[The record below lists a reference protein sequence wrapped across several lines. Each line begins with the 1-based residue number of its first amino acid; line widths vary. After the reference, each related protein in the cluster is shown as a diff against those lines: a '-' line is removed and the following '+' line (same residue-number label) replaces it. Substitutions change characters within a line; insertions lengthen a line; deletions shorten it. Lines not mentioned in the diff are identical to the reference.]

1 MPVQELQNQQGGL
14 GTVIGL
20 VGGYLAGNPARKAK
34 QAQQE
39 IENKRNATNDARLDS
54 EARDRAA
61 EIQSTITKNN
71 FEQHNTETDRIEAA
85 RQQALYEKYAKI
97 VGAGPPKNVS
107 PQQWATNLQ
116 NQANAEGLTDMKLRG
131 DLIADGQ
138 AVVAARAPK
147 LSQVTHGLPQP
158 VTSGKGAWTPQH
170 LSRHYLDAAALVQ
183 NSDMPEGQKKAAVT
197 TYQKLAAD
205 ATSGQTAAER
215 ERHDRAMEAASLHH
229 DAVRV
234 EVAGMPPRGG
244 RGGGANADL
253 SDRAQNI
260 ETQALGAN
268 VHDLKSALRIVE
280 HANLPQRD
288 YRRVRQDVIDQ
299 FKPAPV
305 SHDVSGLSSMGA
317 REYTRD
323 DNAWKIKAQQDP
335 DGAGPEPD
343 PMDAKYEKKATVL
356 NRPATNATPAPLPGN
371 TPAPTRTPTPANKP
385 GTGKTI
391 TRAEA
396 IRLGG
401 PDGVARAEALG
412 YAVH

>member
-1 MPVQELQNQQGGL
+1 MPVQVLPDQQGGL

-183 NSDMPEGQKKAAVT
+183 NSDMPEDQKKAAVT

-215 ERHDRAMEAASLHH
+215 ERHDRAMEAAALHH

-234 EVAGMPPRGG
+234 EVAGMPRRPGSGGSSRG
-244 RGGGANADL
+244 
-253 SDRAQNI
+253 SDGLTPYERSECSRPQECVAYSRAC
-260 ETQALGAN
+260 
-268 VHDLKSALRIVE
+268 
-280 HANLPQRD
+280 
-288 YRRVRQDVIDQ
+288 
-299 FKPAPV
+299 KPATARLPPSSARRYRPV
-305 SHDVSGLSSMGA
+305 QACTGIA
-317 REYTRD
+317 RCVR
-323 DNAWKIKAQQDP
+323 ALL
-335 DGAGPEPD
+335 DGRSRIHAGRQRLEDQGPAGPG
-343 PMDAKYEKKATVL
+343 
-356 NRPATNATPAPLPGN
+356 RRG
-371 TPAPTRTPTPANKP
+371 
-385 GTGKTI
+385 
-391 TRAEA
+391 TRARSDGCE
-396 IRLGG
+396 IREEGDRSKPSG
-401 PDGVARAEALG
+401 HERYSRPIARKHASA
-412 YAVH
+412 YADAYSGE

>member
-1 MPVQELQNQQGGL
+1 MPVQVLPDQQGGL

-183 NSDMPEGQKKAAVT
+183 NSDMPEDQKKAAVT

-215 ERHDRAMEAASLHH
+215 ERHDRAMEANTHERNQIT
-229 DAVRV
+229 VQ
-234 EVAGMPPRGG
+234 VAGMPRRPGSGGSNRGADG
-244 RGGGANADL
+244 LTPYERINIQHWNATHNPDGTTKSGA
-253 SDRAQNI
+253 Q
-260 ETQALGAN
+260 
-268 VHDLKSALRIVE
+268 HDTT
-280 HANLPQRD
+280 
-288 YRRVRQDVIDQ
+288 
-299 FKPAPV
+299 
-305 SHDVSGLSSMGA
+305 GLSAGGNLL
-317 REYTRD
+317 YQKDVRD
-323 DNAWKIKAQQDP
+323 WMLGGQDP
-335 DGAGPEPD
+335 DSEPD
-343 PMDAKYEKKATVL
+343 PMAAKYQKKSSVL
-356 NRPATNATPAPLPGN
+356 PSRGGGGGNALPAAQTTMHNGKKYYLHTDGNYYLTP
-371 TPAPTRTPTPANKP
+371 
-385 GTGKTI
+385 
-391 TRAEA
+391 
-396 IRLGG
+396 
-401 PDGVARAEALG
+401 
-412 YAVH
+412 